1 MGLFNRIKN
10 SIEADLHGVLDDKEK
25 KNPIS
30 LLNQYLRGCEQEVE
44 KVRKLVERQHLL
56 KEEFTREYNH
66 ARDLAEK
73 RKHQVEIASR
83 AGENELYQFALEEQ
97 MQYEERST
105 RLKDSLA
112 SATQHLIDLEKKY
125 DEMKH
130 KLKDMNIKRLELM
143 GRENMARAN
152 YRMNQVLDSNNN
164 YTNKASASFTEME
177 SYLERL
183 EHQVNTS
190 YYRNSIDSRIV
201 QLEKELKKEE
211 SNTTS

>member
-10 SIEADLHGVLDDKEK
+10 SIEADLHEVLDGKEK

-30 LLNQYLRGCEQEVE
+30 LLNQYLRQCKQEVE

-56 KEEFTREYNH
+56 KEEFTREYNY
-66 ARDLAEK
+66 AVDLAEK
-73 RKHQVEIASR
+73 RKSQVEIASR
-83 AGENELYQFALEEQ
+83 AGEDELYQFALQEQ

-112 SATQHLIDLEKKY
+112 NATGHLMDLEKKY
-125 DEMKH
+125 EEMKH
-130 KLKDMNIKRLELM
+130 KLKDMNIKRMELM

-152 YRMNQVLDSNNN
+152 YRMNLVLDSNSS
-164 YTNKASASFTEME
+164 YTNKASATFTEME

-190 YYRNSIDSRIV
+190 YYRNTIDSRIA

-211 SNTTS
+211 SNTIS